1 MASNTSPSASP
12 DLGVLLRD
20 RIAVVTGGSRGIG
33 AGIAAALV
41 RAGAQVVI
49 SGRNVAALEKTAAEI
64 GATPVSADASSI
76 ESAGEPVRQ
85 AIEQFGGIDILVN
98 NVGGSAGGNPNLFA
112 GDAGT
117 DDGFEA
123 NLRLNL
129 TAAYWPTKAAV
140 HSMRERGQGRV
151 INIGS
156 GASKH
161 AAASPAYTAAKHGL
175 IGLTKQLAQDLA
187 RHAITVNCVCPGW
200 TNTALVNFPAL
211 AEMQGVSEEEARTSA
226 ENESAQRRILEPAEL
241 GPMCVLL
248 ASVGGAPITGQ
259 VIGVDGGYRL

>member
-1 MASNTSPSASP
+1 MTEPNPGRI
-12 DLGVLLRD
+12 LED
-20 RIAVVTGGSRGIG
+20 RVAVVTGGSRGIG
-33 AGIAAALV
+33 AGIARALAD
-41 RAGAQVVI
+41 AGATVVI
-49 SGRNVAALEKTAAEI
+49 SGRNAARLEQTAAEI
-64 GATPVSADASSI
+64 GATPVIADASMMS
-76 ESAGEPVRQ
+76 EAGEPVRQ

-98 NVGGSAGGNPNLFA
+98 NVGGHAGGNADLFA
-112 GDAGT
+112 GDSAT

-123 NLRLNL
+123 NVRLNL

-140 HSMRERGQGRV
+140 HSMRARGAGRV

-175 IGLTKQLAQDLA
+175 IGLTKQLAMNLA
-187 RHAITVNCVCPGW
+187 RHGITVNCVCPGW
-200 TNTALVNFPAL
+200 TNTDLVSFDQMGV
-211 AEMQGVSEEEARTSA
+211 MQGSTAAEARQRA

-241 GPMCVLL
+241 GPMCILL
-248 ASVGGAPITGQ
+248 ASAGGAPITGQ